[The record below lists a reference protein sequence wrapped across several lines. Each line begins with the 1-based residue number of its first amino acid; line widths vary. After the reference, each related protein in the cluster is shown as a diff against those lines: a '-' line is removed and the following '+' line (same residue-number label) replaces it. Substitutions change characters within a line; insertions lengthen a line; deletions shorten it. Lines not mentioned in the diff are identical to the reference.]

1 MELQVYSEEYRM
13 KKAME
18 SSLWELQSI
27 WEMTKPEITHKE
39 ARKEFRETIK
49 QLEETLKHTKYYNKD
64 KFKQAYEVINSTVFL
79 NENQSDLT
87 ATYGWLVEFIRE
99 MKKL

>member
-27 WEMTKPEITHKE
+27 WKMTKPQITHKE
-39 ARKEFRETIK
+39 AVKKFWDTIK
-49 QLEETLKHTKYYNKD
+49 QLEKN
-64 KFKQAYEVINSTVFL
+64 
-79 NENQSDLT
+79 
-87 ATYGWLVEFIRE
+87 
-99 MKKL
+99 

>member
-18 SSLWELQSI
+18 SSLYDLQST

-39 ARKEFRETIK
+39 ALKSFESIIK

-64 KFKQAYEVINSTVFL
+64 KFKQAYEVINSTVFFS
-79 NENQSDLT
+79 ENQSDLMM
-87 ATYGWLVEFIRE
+87 TYGWLIEFILE

>member
-1 MELQVYSEEYRM
+1 MEFQI

-18 SSLWELQSI
+18 SSLYDLQST
-27 WEMTKPEITHKE
+27 WVRTKPEITHKE

-49 QLEETLKHTKYYNKD
+49 QLEETLKPTKYYNED
-64 KFKQAYEVINSTVFL
+64 KFKQAYKVINSTVFL
-79 NENQSDLT
+79 NENQSDLI
-87 ATYGWLVEFIRE
+87 ATYGWLIEFIRE